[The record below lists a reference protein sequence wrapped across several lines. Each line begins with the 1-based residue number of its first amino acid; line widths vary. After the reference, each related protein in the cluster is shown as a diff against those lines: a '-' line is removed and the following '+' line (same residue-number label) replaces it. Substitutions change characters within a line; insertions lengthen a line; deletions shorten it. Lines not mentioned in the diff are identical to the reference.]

1 MDERSRRL
9 ARLLAVTEQMKR
21 LEEWRAMQA
30 RLETESRKDRQRR
43 LLQALNSDVFRSI
56 ALSEVLSRH
65 LRHAAE
71 AVQEAQAREQKV
83 RETLSE
89 RHRQTSQI
97 ERIRERHAE
106 IVRRLQ
112 ERRDLSD
119 VIDMHIRRHADSKR
133 R

>member
-43 LLQALNSDVFRSI
+43 LLQALDSDVFRSI

-83 RETLSE
+83 REILSE

-112 ERRDLSD
+112 ERRDLAD
-119 VIDMHIRRHADSKR
+119 VIDMHVQRHPKR
-133 R
+133 K

>member
-43 LLQALNSDVFRSI
+43 LLQALDSDVFRSI

-83 RETLSE
+83 REILSE

-112 ERRDLSD
+112 ERRDLAD
-119 VIDMHIRRHADSKR
+119 VIDMHMQRRADSKR

>member
-43 LLQALNSDVFRSI
+43 LLQALESDVFRSI

-83 RETLSE
+83 REILSE

-112 ERRDLSD
+112 ERRDLAD
-119 VIDMHIRRHADSKR
+119 VIDMHMQRRADSKR

>member
-56 ALSEVLSRH
+56 ALSEVLGRH

-83 RETLSE
+83 REILSE

-112 ERRDLSD
+112 ERRDLAD
-119 VIDMHIRRHADSKR
+119 VIDMHMQRRADSKR